1 MHQWKCIQTLLQ
13 VKTVIDHL
21 KAIVQDTL
29 TPREREVWQ
38 ESLERAYEQAASLLP
53 FDDLLEGGAWRAGR
67 RVGGKDH
74 AAQ

>member
-1 MHQWKCIQTLLQ
+1 MYQWECIQTLLQ

-21 KAIVQDTL
+21 KAIEQDIL

-53 FDDLLEGGAWRAGR
+53 LELLKGEAGKARR

>member
-1 MHQWKCIQTLLQ
+1 MYQWEWIQPLLQ
-13 VKTVIDHL
+13 VKVVIDRL
-21 KAIVQDTL
+21 KAIEQDIL

-53 FDDLLEGGAWRAGR
+53 FDLLEGGAGKAGR
-67 RVGGKDH
+67 RIGGIDH

>member
-21 KAIVQDTL
+21 KAIEQDTL

-38 ESLERAYEQAASLLP
+38 ESLERAYERAASLLP
-53 FDDLLEGGAWRAGR
+53 LDLLEGEAGKAGR
-67 RVGGKDH
+67 HVGGKDH
-74 AAQ
+74 ATQ